1 MYRKEKERTDLN
13 VPARFAE
20 IWNMLFAI
28 LLVNTFSNI
37 FQIIVNASVYSSPLF
52 VSYFEKMLTFP
63 LLKREVFKCYI
74 TMMP

>member
-1 MYRKEKERTDLN
+1 
-13 VPARFAE
+13 
-20 IWNMLFAI
+20 MLFAI
-28 LLVNTFSNI
+28 LLVNTFSNV

>member
-1 MYRKEKERTDLN
+1 
-13 VPARFAE
+13 
-20 IWNMLFAI
+20 MLFAI
-28 LLVNTFSNI
+28 LLVNTFSNV

-63 LLKREVFKCYI
+63 FLKREVFKCYI

>member
-1 MYRKEKERTDLN
+1 
-13 VPARFAE
+13 
-20 IWNMLFAI
+20 MLFAI
-28 LLVNTFSNI
+28 LFTNSITNTFSNI